1 MTSSPC
7 IHFQSTWLGRPVT
20 RGERRGG
27 GEGERGGRKEGNLMR
42 MGASNKTVRT
52 YGAASLAS
60 LSSTCS
66 CKERYIL
73 MRVLVLLRCCARRT
87 CRLLLCLV
95 VLFSLILLVPI
106 DGHNRRWVKRFIEVS
121 RIALHGIDYCY
132 YEYVILIHDCNTSM

>member
-1 MTSSPC
+1 
-7 IHFQSTWLGRPVT
+7 
-20 RGERRGG
+20 
-27 GEGERGGRKEGNLMR
+27 MR

-60 LSSTCS
+60 LSSTSTTDLSCCYCS
-66 CKERYIL
+66 CKEKYIL
-73 MRVLVLLRCCARRT
+73 MRVLVLLGCCARRT